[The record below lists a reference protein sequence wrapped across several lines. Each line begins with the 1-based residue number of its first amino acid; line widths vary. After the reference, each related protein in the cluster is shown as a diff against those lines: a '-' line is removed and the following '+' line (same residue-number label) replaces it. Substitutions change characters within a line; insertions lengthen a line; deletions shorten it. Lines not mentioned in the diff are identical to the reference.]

1 MAPVCSDPR
10 QFVITFNP
18 AQRRDL
24 LKLVDDV
31 TQHMLAQL
39 EDSSGELGPLELE
52 PELKLPAKTDKDAE
66 QTPSS
71 ETSSG
76 TSTPRPQQQQEQ
88 QKQTSPLRDSKA
100 KSTMMSARSVF
111 ESSKKPEAIQQAA
124 VKHMKEWR
132 KEFMPRLE
140 EIALVEDD
148 DKIRTERQKR
158 LESLEKSPPEDDLS
172 IDLGG
177 GSIDK
182 SEDFFSLQ
190 LLYEPL
196 PNRLAGVSE
205 RDRREA
211 LSCVLLLLLSTGKYS
226 AHSRTLILFL
236 ASSLELPQ
244 SFVIREEMEIASSLM
259 ESSAKAGKEEDRKEV
274 MNAEAEAAKRQKDNK
289 FSRYWK
295 VGLASVAGAAVIGI
309 TGGLAAP
316 LVAGALGGVLGG
328 IGLGGV
334 ASFLGIFWMNG
345 VLVGALFGAF
355 GAKMTVSCSIDR
367 P

>member
-10 QFVITFNP
+10 QIVITFNP
-18 AQRRDL
+18 TQRRDL

-31 TQHMLAQL
+31 TRHMIAQL
-39 EDSSGELGPLELE
+39 EDSSGELGPVE
-52 PELKLPAKTDKDAE
+52 PEPEQQQQQQLEGDKEPE
-66 QTPSS
+66 QTQIT
-71 ETSSG
+71 EVSSG
-76 TSTPRPQQQQEQ
+76 TSTPASQPRE
-88 QKQTSPLRDSKA
+88 KENRA
-100 KSTMMSARSVF
+100 KSVVFSAKSVF
-111 ESSKKPEAIQQAA
+111 ESSKKPQAIQQAA

-148 DKIRTERQKR
+148 DKIRGERKKR
-158 LESLEKSPPEDDLS
+158 LESADEASPPADDLA
-172 IDLGG
+172 IDIGG
-177 GSIDK
+177 KIDK

-190 LLYEPL
+190 LLYEPI
-196 PNRLAGVSE
+196 PNRLAGVPE
-205 RDRREA
+205 KDRREA
-211 LSCVLLLLLSTGKYS
+211 LSCVLLLLLLTGKYS

-244 SFVIREEMEIASSLM
+244 SFVIREEMEIAKTLM
-259 ESSAKAGKEEDRKEV
+259 ESGAKAGKEDERKEV

-295 VGLASVAGAAVIGI
+295 VGLASAVGATIIGV

-316 LVAGALGGVLGG
+316 LVAGALGGILGG

-355 GAKMTVSCSIDR
+355 GAKMTVRMPSAI
-367 P
+367 PKPPY